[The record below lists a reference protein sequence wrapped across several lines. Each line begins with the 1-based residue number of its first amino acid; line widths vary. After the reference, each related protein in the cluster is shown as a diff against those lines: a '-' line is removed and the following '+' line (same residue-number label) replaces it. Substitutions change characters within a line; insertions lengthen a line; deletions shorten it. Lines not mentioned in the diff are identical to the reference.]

1 MALILNN
8 ERGTYPPPSL
18 WTRVPNGPV
27 VFSWVDTVTVPV
39 KMAVNWG
46 GGREFCAD
54 TVAAVAIVA
63 RTAALLA
70 RCEKDEEK
78 RILVLCLE
86 GWRLNLLMFI
96 TVRAGT

>member
-1 MALILNN
+1 MILKN
-8 ERGTYPPPSL
+8 ERRTYPPPSL

-39 KMAVNWG
+39 KIAVNWG

-63 RTAALLA
+63 RTTARA
-70 RCEKDEEK
+70 RCERDEEK
-78 RILVLCLE
+78 RILVVFLE
-86 GWRLNLLMFI
+86 GWRLNLLMFN

>member
-8 ERGTYPPPSL
+8 ERRAHPPPSL

-27 VFSWVDTVTVPV
+27 VFSLVDTVTFPV

-54 TVAAVAIVA
+54 TVAAVATVA
-63 RTAALLA
+63 RTTAQA

-86 GWRLNLLMFI
+86 GWRLDLMMFN

>member
-27 VFSWVDTVTVPV
+27 VFSWVDTVTFPV

-63 RTAALLA
+63 RTTALA
-70 RCEKDEEK
+70 RREKEEK

-86 GWRLNLLMFI
+86 GR
-96 TVRAGT
+96 TCRS